1 MIEILQLT
9 NFYIRYLL
17 SFLLFPKFLPCE
29 NDISITN
36 YLLPHLTYTSE
47 IDKLN
52 SIASISTLNLTFV
65 HLSEVS
71 SPDVEVNE
79 DTVIAAQHKKLHR
92 T

>member
-1 MIEILQLT
+1 MVLIEILQLT

-36 YLLPHLTYTSE
+36 YLLPHLTDISAIDIKYFYTESY
-47 IDKLN
+47 IC
-52 SIASISTLNLTFV
+52 TLVQTV
-65 HLSEVS
+65 R